1 MSDTP
6 LLIGLDIDGTIMS
19 HDEFISAEVRAAI
32 TELRLRG
39 HHVVLSTGRPLVAT
53 LPVLKELGIDS
64 GWAVCSNGSVTAR
77 LDKSLEGGYEVHHAV
92 MFDAAPAVAALRSYM
107 PDAVIALEKIGVG
120 YYLSAEFGSTKL
132 HGEYEI
138 VDEPALGEVSTARV
152 VVARATHAA
161 REFSRHVGEL
171 GLRDTYY
178 SIAGEYWM
186 DLAPE
191 GITKAYGM
199 ERLRLELG
207 VAASDTVAVGDSE
220 NDIEML
226 LWANRGVAMGHAEAS
241 VVAASDEVT
250 YPIIDD
256 GLAPVLEGLL
266 GKSQAE

>member
-1 MSDTP
+1 M
-6 LLIGLDIDGTIMS
+6 LIGLDIDGTIMS
-19 HDEFISAEVRAAI
+19 PDEFISAEVRAAI
-32 TELRLRG
+32 SELRLRG

-77 LDKSLEGGYEVHHAV
+77 LDPALPKGYEVHHAV
-92 MFDAAPAVAALRSYM
+92 MFDAGPAVGALRQFM
-107 PDAVIALEKIGVG
+107 PEAVIALEEIGVG
-120 YYLSAEFGSTKL
+120 YFLSTEFGSTKL
-132 HGEYEI
+132 HGEYKLVESG
-138 VDEPALGEVSTARV
+138 VLEQMATARV

-161 REFSRHVGEL
+161 REFSKHVASL

-186 DLAPE
+186 DLAPQ

-207 VAASDTVAVGDSE
+207 VDAERTLAVGDSE

-226 LWANRGVAMGHAEAS
+226 LWAHRGVAMGHAEAA
-241 VVAASDEVT
+241 VIAAADEIT
-250 YPIIDD
+250 FPIIDD
-256 GLAPVLEGLL
+256 GVAPVLEGLL
-266 GKSQAE
+266 GMSRPE

>member
-1 MSDTP
+1 M
-6 LLIGLDIDGTIMS
+6 LIGLDIDGTIMS
-19 HDEFISAEVRAAI
+19 PDEFISAEVREAI
-32 TELRLRG
+32 TELRQRG

-53 LPVLKELGIDS
+53 LPVLKELGIDT

-77 LDKSLEGGYEVHHAV
+77 LSPELENGYEVHHAV
-92 MFDAAPAVAALRSYM
+92 MFDAADAVEALREYM

-120 YYLSAEFGSTKL
+120 YYISQPFGSSKL
-132 HGEYEI
+132 HGEYI
-138 VDEPALGEVSTARV
+138 LVDVQAMSSLTTSRV

-161 REFSRHVGEL
+161 REFTKHVTSI
-171 GLRDTYY
+171 GLRDSYY
-178 SIAGEYWM
+178 AIANEYWM

-207 VAASDTVAVGDSE
+207 VSEEHTLAVGDSD

-226 LWANRGVAMGHAEAS
+226 QWAHRGVAMGHAEAA
-241 VVAASDEVT
+241 VIAAADEIT

-256 GLAPVLEGLL
+256 GVARVLNGLL
-266 GKSQAE
+266 GHVAAD